1 MANISQKY
9 AQALYDVAEAQDL
22 TDSVLDELT
31 QVAESVK
38 EQISDLKAID
48 NNPKLAKNDRQQFVD
63 NVFKGA
69 SKPLLNT
76 LYLLANNSKL
86 SLIPEIHKDLSKIYN
101 QVHSQD
107 LMKVESVYPLSNE
120 ELDEIG
126 KAFIK
131 RTGLKKLILENQVND
146 SLIGG
151 IRVSIGTKVYDG
163 SIQNDLNQLAKSFQQ
178 MK

>member
-9 AQALYDVAEAQDL
+9 ARALYDVAEEHNIEDTIL
-22 TDSVLDELT
+22 NELETLENSVKPNLDE
-31 QVAESVK
+31 
-38 EQISDLKAID
+38 IKAID
-48 NNPKLAKNDRQQFVD
+48 YNPKLAQEDRQALVE
-63 NVFKGA
+63 NVFKGV
-69 SKPLLNT
+69 SKPLMNT
-76 LYLLANNSKL
+76 LFLLANNNKL
-86 SLIPEIHKDLSKIYN
+86 SLIPSVFIDYRNIYN

-126 KAFIK
+126 KVFIK
-131 RTGLKKLILENQVND
+131 RTGLKKLILENEIND

-151 IRVSIGTKVYDG
+151 VRVTIGTKVYDG
-163 SIQNDLNQLAKSFQQ
+163 SIQNDLNQLTKSFHQ

>member
-9 AQALYDVAEAQDL
+9 AQALYDVASQQDL
-22 TDSVLDELT
+22 TDTILGELEQVDISVTKNLEGIKP
-31 QVAESVK
+31 V
-38 EQISDLKAID
+38 D
-48 NNPKLAKNDRQQFVD
+48 NNPKLSQEQRHEFAQK
-63 NVFKGA
+63 VFTGA

-76 LYLLANNSKL
+76 LFLLAQNSRL
-86 SLIPEIHKDLSKIYN
+86 SLLPEVFADYRKIYN
-101 QVHSQD
+101 QLHSQD

-131 RTGLKKLILENQVND
+131 RTGLKKLILENKINE

-163 SIQNDLNQLAKSFQQ
+163 SIQNDLNQLTKSFQQ

>member
-9 AQALYDVAEAQDL
+9 AQALYDVAEEHNIEDTIL
-22 TDSVLDELT
+22 NELETLENSVKPNLDE
-31 QVAESVK
+31 
-38 EQISDLKAID
+38 IKAID
-48 NNPKLAKNDRQQFVD
+48 YNPKLAQEDRQALVE
-63 NVFKGA
+63 NVFKGV
-69 SKPLLNT
+69 SKPLMNT
-76 LYLLANNSKL
+76 LLLLANNNKL
-86 SLIPEIHKDLSKIYN
+86 SLIPSVFIDYRNIYN

-126 KAFIK
+126 KVFIK
-131 RTGLKKLILENQVND
+131 RTGLKKLILENEIND

-151 IRVSIGTKVYDG
+151 VRVTIGTKVYDG
-163 SIQNDLNQLAKSFQQ
+163 SIQNDLNQLTKSFHQ

>member
-22 TDSVLDELT
+22 TDSVLDVLT

-69 SKPLLNT
+69 SKPLL
-76 LYLLANNSKL
+76 
-86 SLIPEIHKDLSKIYN
+86 
-101 QVHSQD
+101 
-107 LMKVESVYPLSNE
+107 KVL
-120 ELDEIG
+120 
-126 KAFIK
+126 
-131 RTGLKKLILENQVND
+131 
-146 SLIGG
+146 
-151 IRVSIGTKVYDG
+151 
-163 SIQNDLNQLAKSFQQ
+163 
-178 MK
+178 

>member
-9 AQALYDVAEAQDL
+9 AQALYDVAKAQDL

-86 SLIPEIHKDLSKIYN
+86 SLIPEIHKYFSKIYN

>member
-22 TDSVLDELT
+22 TDSILDELT

-86 SLIPEIHKDLSKIYN
+86 SLIPEIYKDFSKIYN

>member
-9 AQALYDVAEAQDL
+9 AQALYDVADEHKL
-22 TDSVLDELT
+22 TDTILEELT
-31 QVAESVK
+31 QIKKTIEKDIDKVK
-38 EQISDLKAID
+38 AFDS
-48 NNPKLAKNDRQQFVD
+48 NPKLSQDDRHAFI
-63 NVFKGA
+63 NEVFKA
-69 SKPLLNT
+69 VSKPLLNT
-76 LYLLANNSKL
+76 LYILASNNKL
-86 SLIPEIHKDLSKIYN
+86 AVVPELHKDYSQIYN

-131 RTGLKKLILENQVND
+131 RTGLKKLLLENQINA

-163 SIQNDLNQLAKSFQQ
+163 SIQNDLNQLTKTFKST
-178 MK
+178 K

>member
-9 AQALYDVAEAQDL
+9 AQALYDVAEEQNL
-22 TDSVLDELT
+22 TNDILNELDQIT
-31 QVAESVK
+31 ISVK
-38 EQISDLKAID
+38 DQISDLRAID
-48 NNPKLAKNDRQQFVD
+48 SNPKLAKDERQQFVEK
-63 NVFKGA
+63 VFKGI

-76 LYLLANNSKL
+76 LFLLANNNKL
-86 SLIPEIHKDLSKIYN
+86 SLIPEIHEDFRIIYN

-146 SLIGG
+146 ALIGG

-163 SIQNDLNQLAKSFQQ
+163 SIQNDLNQLSKSFQQ